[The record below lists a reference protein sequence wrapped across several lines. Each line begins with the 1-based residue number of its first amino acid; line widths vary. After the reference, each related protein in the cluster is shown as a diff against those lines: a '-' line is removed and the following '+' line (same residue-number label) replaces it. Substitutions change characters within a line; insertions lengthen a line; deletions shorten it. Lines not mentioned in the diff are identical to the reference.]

1 MFGLTRGRNKMPS
14 EPMFS
19 RAEVEERIRVIVANN
34 SADHVA
40 MASKSIGEATRVI
53 MTRLQRVEEYFM
65 SKLEDLLSAVEAQQ
79 TKIDSLIAL
88 TDGLHKQV
96 LEAMGET
103 ITPSQAI
110 RINQVFE
117 SVIANSVDI
126 ENALTAN
133 TVEAAPAEPAPAPA
147 EPVPAPAPAPEPV
160 VEKPAEPQ
168 A

>member
-1 MFGLTRGRNKMPS
+1 MFGLTRGRNKLPS
-14 EPMFS
+14 EPTFS

-53 MTRLQRVEEYFM
+53 MARLQRMEEYM

-79 TKIDSLIAL
+79 TKIDSLIVL
-88 TDGLHKQV
+88 TDGLYKRV

-103 ITPSQAI
+103 ITPSQKM
-110 RINQVFE
+110 RIAQVFE
-117 SVIANSVDI
+117 EVIANSADI
-126 ENALTAN
+126 DTALKAN
-133 TVEAAPAEPAPAPA
+133 TVEAAPEPTPEPEPAPAPA
-147 EPVPAPAPAPEPV
+147 PVAE
-160 VEKPAEPQ
+160 EKPAEPQ